1 MTADAVFEQ
10 VRQALADYSPRRI
23 EDPGAMPA
31 AVLILICKRDGE
43 AHVLFT
49 ERTDQVEHH
58 KGQVSFPGGARDE
71 DDDGLES
78 TALRE
83 TYEEIGVE
91 PDAVEI
97 IGPLDDI
104 VTASNFKVTPYVGI
118 LTTSSEYAFVLN
130 TQEVAEIVQ
139 APLAFLMDDR
149 NMELEVRERA
159 GREILTPSFRY
170 DGHHI
175 WGATARILHQFIELL
190 R

>member
-1 MTADAVFEQ
+1 MAVDSVLEQ
-10 VRQALADYSPRRI
+10 VRQALADYSPRHI
-23 EDPGAMPA
+23 EDASAMPA
-31 AVLILICKRDGE
+31 AVLILVCEWDGG

-71 DDDGLES
+71 HDDSLENA
-78 TALRE
+78 ALRE

-91 PDAVEI
+91 PNDVEI
-97 IGPLDDI
+97 LGSLDDI
-104 VTASNFKVTPYVGI
+104 VTTSNFKVSPYVGV
-118 LTTSSEYAFVLN
+118 LATDPDYPFVLN
-130 TQEVAEIVQ
+130 TAEVARVVR

-149 NMELEVRERA
+149 NMELEVRGRA

-170 DGHHI
+170 NGHQI
-175 WGATARILHQFIELL
+175 WGATARILCQFIELL